1 MELYLLKN
9 VESEVEVKIYAMLK
23 EDPTLFM
30 KKHLRLLMY
39 NN

>member
-23 EDPTLFM
+23 EDPESN
-30 KKHLRLLMY
+30 K
-39 NN
+39 